1 MAKKIG
7 QIANALELDMY
18 YYVWLDREREGG

>member
-18 YYVWLDREREGG
+18 YYVWLVREREGG